1 MRRSHIAVLIVPTLI
16 AAAHALAAGPTQRPA
31 HRASH
36 AATECEAARLASWFE
51 RQRQLT
57 DGDVDP
63 AMVLPTP
70 AECIRTDARA
80 EKSMDAN
87 HTEAPTHAPEESR
100 G

>member
-1 MRRSHIAVLIVPTLI
+1 MRSTHIAVLIMPTLI
-16 AAAHALAAGPTQRPA
+16 AAAHALAAGPTPKPA

-36 AATECEAARLASWFE
+36 AATQCEAARLASWFE

-63 AMVLPTP
+63 TKVLPTP

-80 EKSMDAN
+80 EESTDAH
-87 HTEAPTHAPEESR
+87 HTDAPARAPEESR